1 MEEQKKYEQAERRVK
16 ELKSFY
22 AHLAAYGG
30 IMVVLFF
37 VDYSDRGGTWW
48 FYWPLMG
55 WGIAVAIHAFETF
68 STGWEKRKIK
78 QLMKREERDEQ

>member
-1 MEEQKKYEQAERRVK
+1 MEEQQKYEQAKQRVK

-22 AHLAAYGG
+22 AHLAAYVGV
-30 IMVVLFF
+30 MVVLFF

-68 STGWEKRKIK
+68 NTRWEKKKIR
-78 QLMKREERDEQ
+78 QLMKREESDDQ